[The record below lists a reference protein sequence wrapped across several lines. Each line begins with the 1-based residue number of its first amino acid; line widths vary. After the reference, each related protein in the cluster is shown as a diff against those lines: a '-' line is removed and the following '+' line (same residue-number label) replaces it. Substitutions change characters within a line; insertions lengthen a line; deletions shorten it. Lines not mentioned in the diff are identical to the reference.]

1 MKNLL
6 ISGAIGL
13 VFLAGG
19 FFLGFHLVPKP
30 APKPATP
37 VKTAAAA
44 PAPAPVKA
52 AFTVDSLKK
61 TTEGL
66 WDLNQALQVREQA
79 VATREKKAAQAE
91 AELAAESKALDETHR
106 QFQELYGEFQK
117 RLQLITTNQYEQ
129 LQKQATIY
137 SAMEPASSVDF
148 IRAMDDGSVLR
159 LFAVLEEKDLSKIV
173 AAWKE
178 KYPADTQRVLF
189 MLSRMGQVVPADQVA
204 LPQLPAVPA
213 TATTSGTPVDAA
225 PSDSG
230 PAPAAAPT
238 DSTSASNA
246 SPAPT
251 SGSAPAS
258 STDSSTPAAP
268 ASAASP
274 EATPPP
280 SDPGSAP
287 PPASGNSSASMGE
300 NSDELL
306 SMPGA
311 TAAAFHRSDDL
322 AAAGTGRGN

>member
-1 MKNLL
+1 
-6 ISGAIGL
+6 
-13 VFLAGG
+13 
-19 FFLGFHLVPKP
+19 
-30 APKPATP
+30 
-37 VKTAAAA
+37 
-44 PAPAPVKA
+44 
-52 AFTVDSLKK
+52 
-61 TTEGL
+61 
-66 WDLNQALQVREQA
+66 
-79 VATREKKAAQAE
+79 
-91 AELAAESKALDETHR
+91 
-106 QFQELYGEFQK
+106 
-117 RLQLITTNQYEQ
+117 
-129 LQKQATIY
+129 
-137 SAMEPASSVDF
+137 MEPASSVDF

-159 LFAVLEEKDLSKIV
+159 LFAVFEEKDLSKIV

-213 TATTSGTPVDAA
+213 TATTSGTPADAA

-238 DSTSASNA
+238 DSTSAINA
-246 SPAPT
+246 SPAPGATSDPAPT

-274 EATPPP
+274 ETTPPP

-287 PPASGNSSASMGE
+287 PPASGNSSAATGE